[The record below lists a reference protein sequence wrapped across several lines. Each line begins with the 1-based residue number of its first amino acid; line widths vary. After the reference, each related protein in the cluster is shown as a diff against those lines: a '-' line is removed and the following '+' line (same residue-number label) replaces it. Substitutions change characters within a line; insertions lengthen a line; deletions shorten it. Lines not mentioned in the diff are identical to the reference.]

1 MSPATIDLEARA
13 LAQCY
18 ALLIRKAQERRARL
32 AREAAN
38 QGAAEVEASNEEVEY
53 DPENRRDG

>member
-1 MSPATIDLEARA
+1 MQTATDLEARA

-32 AREAAN
+32 AQEAAA
-38 QGAAEVEASNEEVEY
+38 QTTAVQQMADDGKDVSDDEDTAA
-53 DPENRRDG
+53 

>member
-1 MSPATIDLEARA
+1 MIQTTIDLEARA

-32 AREAAN
+32 AAEAAAQETAEAGKEVSN
-38 QGAAEVEASNEEVEY
+38 DEDTAAQAS
-53 DPENRRDG
+53 

>member
-1 MSPATIDLEARA
+1 MMTDPPANLDLEAQA

-32 AREAAN
+32 AKEQAAVSDEMTTVN
-38 QGAAEVEASNEEVEY
+38 GDEKPEEMV
-53 DPENRRDG
+53 